1 MVTEPEQNGRS
12 ERTDRSD
19 RPGAPLFETRIE
31 RTESLTYVELLGELD
46 LSCVDRYA
54 DAVDSVQAGRLVLDL
69 RGLTFIDSMG
79 LRMILGT
86 WKRSRDQGFALEIV
100 SGRDQVEK
108 VFRITGLDHT
118 LPVVHQISLNGHSQ
132 TQQSLKT
139 TGHLETNNALRKRR

>member
-1 MVTEPEQNGRS
+1 LGHSATEARQVTEPEQNGRS

-54 DAVDSVQAGRLVLDL
+54 DAVDSVQAGMLVLDL

-86 WKRSRDQGFALEIV
+86 WQRSRDEGFVLEIL
-100 SGRDQVEK
+100 SGREQVEK
-108 VFRITGLDHT
+108 VFRLTGLDHT

-132 TQQSLKT
+132 NSNS
-139 TGHLETNNALRKRR
+139 H

>member
-1 MVTEPEQNGRS
+1 MGHSATEARQVTEPEQNGRS
-12 ERTDRSD
+12 ELTDRSD

-31 RTESLTYVELLGELD
+31 RTKSLTYVELLGELD
-46 LSCVDRYA
+46 MSCVDRYA

-79 LRMILGT
+79 LRMILET
-86 WKRSRDQGFALEIV
+86 WQRSRDQGFALEIV

-132 TQQSLKT
+132 NSNS
-139 TGHLETNNALRKRR
+139 H